1 MILSVV
7 QNFLRLKFPFI
18 FFLFFS
24 LSVSLWSQD
33 YLYTKKVENT
43 YALIL
48 QLRFEEA
55 QKEIKEIKTSQADNF
70 AVYHLEHYIDFFK
83 VFIGE
88 ERGDFNKMIE
98 NSKIRVNKLSQIPK
112 SSPYL
117 LYSQADILLQTA
129 LGRLKFEEYIWAFK
143 DIRKAFLLLEENER
157 LFPDFLPNKRN
168 LSLLKAMVGTIPD
181 SYKWGV
187 NILGMHGNLNKGMD
201 EIEAIIAK
209 TKGDG
214 DIFNQETLILYS
226 YLMLHLQND
235 AERAWYILNNSG
247 LKPSNG
253 PLILFAFS
261 NIALHTGRNDYVI
274 NILSDTKFQYKHY
287 QLYYLYFMLGC
298 AKLNRL
304 DSDANIS
311 LEKFLNN
318 FKGINYLKLACQK
331 LSWHYL
337 IRGNTALSEKFRD
350 MTLNVGGAVVD
361 EDKKAMRDA
370 EDKKTFHPMLLQSRL
385 LMDGGYYSKAMEI
398 LKTLSIFSFSKNI
411 DKIEYSYRYGRCLEE
426 LKLYSEAIA
435 QFSTTMEVGH
445 SSPAYFACSAALHT
459 GFIYEEMKMKE
470 KAKEYY
476 KKCLSY
482 NPKEYKTGLHQK
494 AKAGLAR
501 LN

>member
-1 MILSVV
+1 MLSSELLS
-7 QNFLRLKFPFI
+7 QNYR
-18 FFLFFS
+18 
-24 LSVSLWSQD
+24 
-33 YLYTKKVENT
+33 YTPQVENT

-55 QKEIKEIKTSQADNF
+55 QKEINSIKSSQPDNY
-70 AVYHLEHYIDFFK
+70 AVYHLDHYIDFFK

-88 ERGDFNKMIE
+88 ERGDFNKLNE
-98 NSKIRVNKLSQIPK
+98 NAKFRINKLSQIPK

-143 DIRKAFLLLEENER
+143 DIRKAFLLLEENDR

-187 NILGMHGNLNKGMD
+187 NILGMHGNLNKGME
-201 EIEAIIAK
+201 EIEAIIAE
-209 TKGDG
+209 TKGNG
-214 DIFNQETLILYS
+214 GIFNQETLILYS

-261 NIALHTGRNDYVI
+261 NIALHTGRNNYVI
-274 NILSDTKFQYKHY
+274 KILSETKFQYKHY
-287 QLYYLYFMLGC
+287 PLYYINFMLGS

-304 DSDANIS
+304 DSDANLP
-311 LEKFLNN
+311 LEYFLNN

-331 LSWHYL
+331 LSWHHL
-337 IRGNTALSEKFRD
+337 IRGNLALSNKFRD
-350 MTLNVGGAVVD
+350 MTLKMGGAVVD
-361 EDKKAMRDA
+361 EDKKALRDA
-370 EDKKTFHPMLLQSRL
+370 EEKKNFHPLLLQSRL
-385 LMDGGYYSKAMEI
+385 LMDGGYYSKAMET
-398 LKTLSIFSFSKNI
+398 LKSLSLFSFSKNL

-426 LKLYSEAIA
+426 LKLYNEAIA
-435 QFSTTMEVGH
+435 QFATTMEVGA

-470 KAKEYY
+470 KAREFY
-476 KKCLSY
+476 KKCLNF

-494 AKAGLAR
+494 AKAGLER
-501 LN
+501 LK